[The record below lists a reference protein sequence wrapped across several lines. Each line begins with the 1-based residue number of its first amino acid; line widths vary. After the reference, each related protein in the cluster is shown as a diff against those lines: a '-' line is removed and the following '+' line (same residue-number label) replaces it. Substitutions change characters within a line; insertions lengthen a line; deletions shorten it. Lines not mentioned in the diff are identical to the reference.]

1 MLSHKHLL
9 NLFNTQENKF
19 IFFSSLSYE
28 DKIFILENI
37 HRKIKN
43 EIISKLEDSEIVE
56 IFERLDPDQVA
67 DLLQGLEGRKK
78 TNVFLQLNKD
88 LKVKVDFLLKF
99 APKSAAGIMSL
110 NYIHINVTTT
120 KKEILERIKKHLDS
134 GKKEPTIL
142 VLDRDGHFI
151 GELRISRL
159 LFDTKQEDLFS
170 NLKILPTVKYNEKQE
185 DCIHLFKKNKNEKV
199 VVLDDDDYILGI
211 IHAKDIFKVIEEE
224 ETEDF
229 YAIAGVHKDE
239 DISDS
244 AIQKV
249 KFRFS
254 WLLVNLFT
262 AFLAAY
268 VVSLFQKTISEV
280 VIIVAFMPLIAG
292 MGGNAGAQTTAVLI
306 RSIALK
312 KVDSSMM
319 KKILFSEVTA
329 GMINGLLIGIIVG
342 VIAHL
347 LNENILLGVVVGIA
361 LFCNLIIASFFASMI
376 PFILKSLGFDPAV
389 SSSIFVTTATD
400 VLGFTVLLVLA
411 SKILI

>member
-9 NLFNTQENKF
+9 HLFETQTNKYEY
-19 IFFSSLSYE
+19 FSSLSYE
-28 DKIFILENI
+28 EKIFILENI
-37 HRKIKN
+37 PKKIKK
-43 EIISKLEDSEIVE
+43 ELISKLLDSEIVE
-56 IFERLDPDQVA
+56 IFERLDPDQVT
-67 DLLQGLEGRKK
+67 DILQGLDNKK
-78 TNVFLQLNKD
+78 KSKIFLDLNKD
-88 LKVKVDFLLKF
+88 LKEKVDFLLKF

-110 NYIHINVTTT
+110 NYINVTVTNS
-120 KKEILERIKKHLDS
+120 KKEIVERIKKHVEN
-134 GKKEPTIL
+134 GKKEPAIL
-142 VLDRDGHFI
+142 VLDKNNKFI
-151 GELRISRL
+151 GELRISKL
-159 LFDTKQEDLFS
+159 LLEKTHEDLFS
-170 NLKILPTVKYNEKQE
+170 NLKILPTIKYNESQE
-185 DCIHLFKKNKNEKV
+185 DCIHLFKRNKNEKV

-211 IHAKDIFKVIEEE
+211 IHAKDIFNIIEEE

-244 AIQKV
+244 AVDKV
-249 KFRFS
+249 KFRLS
-254 WLLVNLFT
+254 WLLVNLMT

-268 VVSLFQKTISEV
+268 VVSLFQNTISEI
-280 VIIVAFMPLIAG
+280 VIIAAFMPLIAG

-312 KVDSSMM
+312 KVDSTML

-329 GMINGLLIGIIVG
+329 GFINGILIGMLVG
-342 VIAHL
+342 IIAHL

-361 LFCNLIIASFFASMI
+361 LFCNLIVASFFATII
-376 PFILKSLGFDPAV
+376 PFFLKSIGFDPAV

-400 VLGFTVLLVLA
+400 VLGFTILLLLA